1 MRRQPRAQ
9 VSPLSGSVRLTY
21 FAPFLGGDH
30 RSLPPHLQRAWKILS
45 EAGLP
50 VQQARLLVHNSVVR
64 DTNVGS
70 G

>member
-1 MRRQPRAQ
+1 MRRQLRAQ
-9 VSPLSGSVRLTY
+9 VSPLVRKRPPNLLR
-21 FAPFLGGDH
+21 AILGGDH

-50 VQQARLLVHNSVVR
+50 VQQARLVHNSVVR